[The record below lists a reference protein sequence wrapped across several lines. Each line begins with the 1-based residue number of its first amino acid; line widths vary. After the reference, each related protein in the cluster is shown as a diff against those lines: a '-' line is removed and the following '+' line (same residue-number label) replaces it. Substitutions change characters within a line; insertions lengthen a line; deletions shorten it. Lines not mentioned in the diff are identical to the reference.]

1 MRNLPAA
8 AIGLAMFLVGP
19 TLAQAASESAKMTG
33 QGQTQNQNQSE
44 PGKMNAQGQG
54 ANQSIRQQVKN
65 NLAQAGF
72 SDIKIMPQ
80 SFLVRAK
87 DKSGN
92 PVMMVINPDSVMAVT
107 EFNGKTGNTTGNNAT
122 RNNTPTGNED

>member
-8 AIGLAMFLVGP
+8 AIGLAVFLAGP

-33 QGQTQNQNQSE
+33 QDQSQNQTQSE
-44 PGKMNAQGQG
+44 PGKMNAQGQNG
-54 ANQSIRQQVKN
+54 NQSIRQQVKN
-65 NLAQAGF
+65 NLEQAGF

-92 PVMMVINPDSVMAVT
+92 PVMMVINPVSVLAVT
-107 EFNGKTGNTTGNNAT
+107 EHKGQTDNTMGNNGT
-122 RNNTPTGNED
+122 RNNTSNGNED

>member
-33 QGQTQNQNQSE
+33 QGQTQNQNESE

-92 PVMMVINPDSVMAVT
+92 PVMMVINPNSVMAVT
-107 EFNGKTGNTTGNNAT
+107 EFNGKTGNTTGNNTT

>member
-8 AIGLAMFLVGP
+8 TIGLAVFLAGP
-19 TLAQAASESAKMTG
+19 TLAQAASETAKMTG
-33 QGQTQNQNQSE
+33 QDQTHNQSQLE
-44 PGKMNAQGQG
+44 PGKMNAQGQS

-87 DKSGN
+87 DKGGN
-92 PVMMVINPDSVMAVT
+92 TVMMVINPDSVMAVT
-107 EFNGKTGNTTGNNAT
+107 EVNGKTGNSTGNNAT
-122 RNNTPTGNED
+122 RNNAPTGNED

>member
-8 AIGLAMFLVGP
+8 AIGLAVFLAGP
-19 TLAQAASESAKMTG
+19 TLAQAASESANMTG
-33 QGQTQNQNQSE
+33 QDQTQNQSQSE

-54 ANQSIRQQVKN
+54 ATQSIRQQVKN

-92 PVMMVINPDSVMAVT
+92 PVMMVINPDSVLAAT
-107 EFNGKTGNTTGNNAT
+107 EHKGQTNNVGNDAT